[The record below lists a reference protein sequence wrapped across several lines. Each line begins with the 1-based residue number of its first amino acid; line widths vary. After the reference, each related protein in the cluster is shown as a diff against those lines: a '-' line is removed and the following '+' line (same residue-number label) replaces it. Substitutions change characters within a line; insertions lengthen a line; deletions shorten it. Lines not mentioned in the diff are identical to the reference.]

1 MTKKEIHYPY
11 YCRKCTRTVYFGE
24 NDIIND
30 VCKICGRKME
40 KGEPFFSHPKDTI
53 KNVNRKGSCV
63 TMNFQQTNPIVTCPY
78 CSSTNTKKISGI
90 SKAGSVAMFGIF
102 SQKVKKQWHCNRC
115 GSDF

>member
-30 VCKICGRKME
+30 ICKVCGRKME

-63 TMNFQQTNPIVTCPY
+63 TMNFQQTNPTITCPY
-78 CSSTNTKKISGI
+78 CKSTNTKPISGTERAVSI
-90 SKAGSVAMFGIF
+90 LGLGIF
-102 SQKVKKQWHCNRC
+102 SKKINKSCKCLDCKCTW
-115 GSDF
+115 